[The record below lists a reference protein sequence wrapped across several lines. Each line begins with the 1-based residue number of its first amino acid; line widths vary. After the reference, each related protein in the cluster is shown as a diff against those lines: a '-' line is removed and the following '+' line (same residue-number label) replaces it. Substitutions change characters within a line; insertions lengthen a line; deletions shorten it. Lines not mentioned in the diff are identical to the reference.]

1 MEEEEGDKDP
11 CLVGF
16 EPNQHLPVENGQ
28 TCWSD
33 VSFGR
38 KYGSLPH
45 IDYFYLWVGGSVEFE
60 KGIGRNRGR
69 LFDILYFDN

>member
-28 TCWSD
+28 AC
-33 VSFGR
+33 
-38 KYGSLPH
+38 
-45 IDYFYLWVGGSVEFE
+45 
-60 KGIGRNRGR
+60 
-69 LFDILYFDN
+69 